1 MDAMFKMPQNRH
13 LAGRALHLVRLKS
26 AAMDFFNALLG
37 LIKPVF
43 HVNNPHLPIGFLD
56 SI

>member
-13 LAGRALHLVRLKS
+13 LASRALHSARLKN
-26 AAMDFFNALLG
+26 ATMDFFNALLG
-37 LIKPVF
+37 LIEPMF